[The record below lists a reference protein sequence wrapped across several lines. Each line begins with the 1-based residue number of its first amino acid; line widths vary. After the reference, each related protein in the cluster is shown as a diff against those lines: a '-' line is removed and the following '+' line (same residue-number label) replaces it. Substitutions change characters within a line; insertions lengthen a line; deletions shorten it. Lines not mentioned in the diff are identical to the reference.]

1 MCGYLFGARVAPAI
15 NQEHC
20 FMQTSQQSTL
30 TPLAATGAI
39 MGSCGLQ
46 DIRDE
51 LAANPAAMLD
61 IYASANAYENSV
73 VALSQSEL
81 DSNIRQHQKLIA
93 NISADARGRSLS
105 AREEKR
111 LEEAQESLAVLE
123 TEFERR
129 GTPQGRKSS
138 VVLASD
144 DSSASTAQRTGHA
157 PVFATPR
164 DPRASSRN
172 GFRSAGEF
180 FNAVVQGSANG
191 ASHDPRLMFNAA
203 PSTVGTEGVGA
214 DGGFAVPPDFRA
226 TIMQKVLGE
235 ESLLSLTD
243 QQTSAS
249 NTITFPADETTPWQ
263 SSGGI
268 QAYWEA
274 EGGLKGQSKPQLT
287 EKTVKLNKVIALVP
301 MTDELL
307 EDASAMAGY
316 VNRKAPEK
324 INFKINDAILNGTG
338 VGQPL
343 GILTSP
349 GTVVVAKESGQ
360 AADTVMFANIQK
372 LWSALTPAARRNAR
386 WLMNPDVESQLN
398 SMSFPGSG
406 TAVPVYL
413 PPGGLSAAPYGTLL
427 GRPIMYTEAAQALG
441 DQGDIVFGDVSN
453 YLSVVKAGG
462 IKSDVSIHL
471 WFDYDL
477 TAFRFVMRVGGQPWW
492 NAPIAGFQAGTQPRG
507 FFSTLAARA

>member
-1 MCGYLFGARVAPAI
+1 MTRISILAVTAAAIAAAFG
-15 NQEHC
+15 
-20 FMQTSQQSTL
+20 L
-30 TPLAATGAI
+30 TPDAVSRNDASTI
-39 MGSCGLQ
+39 EGLQ
-46 DIRDE
+46 DRLLELKDQANNIQARADAEQRDLTE
-51 LAANPAAMLD
+51 DESTEVGKIFNAFEATEADIERRQRLGDINSKMAAPTGRKTNVEVVEDATTAAQVQ
-61 IYASANAYENSV
+61 ASAKPRVFAQPRSQDTGKWGFRSSGEFMNAVLKGSSKGASV
-73 VALSQSEL
+73 
-81 DSNIRQHQKLIA
+81 DPRLIA
-93 NISADARGRSLS
+93 N
-105 AREEKR
+105 
-111 LEEAQESLAVLE
+111 
-123 TEFERR
+123 
-129 GTPQGRKSS
+129 
-138 VVLASD
+138 
-144 DSSASTAQRTGHA
+144 
-157 PVFATPR
+157 
-164 DPRASSRN
+164 
-172 GFRSAGEF
+172 
-180 FNAVVQGSANG
+180 
-191 ASHDPRLMFNAA
+191 AA
-203 PSTVGTEGVGA
+203 PGTYGSEGVGQ
-214 DGGFAVPPDFRA
+214 DGGFAVPPDFRTA
-226 TIMQKVLGE
+226 IMQKVLGE